1 LSDLSIYGQY
11 LYFSFVSTVLQTAI
25 EYLKGVGPQKGEV
38 LRKQLNVHTYE
49 DLLTYFPFRYI
60 DRSVIHTISEIN
72 EFSQYI
78 QLRGVVTA
86 IKQIGE
92 GRGKR
97 LTAKFSDRT
106 GNIELVWF
114 QGIDWVLKNIK
125 PNIEYVLFGKPAMFN
140 HNFNIAHPDIE
151 ISNGEIEAGAGKGLM
166 PMYNSSETARK
177 RFLDSK
183 GIQRIERVLMD
194 TLVPRDIPEFLPHHI
209 LERYNLMG
217 RFSAFQNIHFP
228 KNEEILETAKHR
240 LKFDELFLTQLR
252 LMKMKV
258 LRTTYSKGF
267 IFPKIDNYF
276 KIVYDNLPY
285 KLTGAQQRVLREIR
299 KDTVSGKQMN
309 RLLQGDV
316 GSGKTV
322 VALLTMLMG
331 IDSDFQACIM
341 APTEILANQH
351 FEGISELLKGSGL
364 HVALLTGNVRAAARR
379 NILANLV
386 EGKLH
391 ILIATHALLEDPVV
405 FRNLGIAVIDEQH
418 RFGVAQRAKL
428 WSKNT
433 IPPHVLVMTAT
444 PIPRTLAMTTYGD
457 LDVSI
462 IDELPPGRKPI
473 KTVHRTEPRRAAVF
487 GFLKEQIAEGRQIY
501 IVYPL
506 IEESETLDLNN
517 LMEGHEAIT
526 RAFPLPQ
533 YSVSILYGKMKPAD
547 KDYEMQR
554 FVRGETNIM
563 VATTVIE
570 VGVNV
575 PNASVMV
582 IENTERFGL
591 AQLHQLRGRV
601 GRGASQSFCILM
613 TGEKISYVSKRRIEV
628 MCATNDGFVIA
639 EEDMR
644 LRGPGDIDG
653 TRQSGDVNFR
663 IANIATDGVIMEAA
677 REAASDVLESDP
689 SLELPQHAT
698 LRSFVQSQSK
708 DNVWSKIS

>member
-1 LSDLSIYGQY
+1 M
-11 LYFSFVSTVLQTAI
+11 YFSVVSATLQTAI

-38 LRKQLNVHTYE
+38 LRKQLSVHTYE

-60 DRSVIHTISEIN
+60 DRSVIHTVSEIN

-78 QLRGVVTA
+78 QLKGVITG

-97 LTAKFSDRT
+97 VSAKFSDKT
-106 GNIELVWF
+106 GSIELVWF
-114 QGIDWVLKNIK
+114 QGTDWVLKNIR
-125 PNIEYVLFGKPAMFN
+125 PNIEYVVFGKPAMFN
-140 HNFNIAHPDIE
+140 HSFNIAHPDIE
-151 ISNGEIEAGAGKGLM
+151 LTTQEVELTGGKGLM
-166 PMYNSSETARK
+166 PMYNSSETAKK

-183 GIQRIERVLMD
+183 GIQRLERVLMD
-194 TLVPRDIPEFLPHHI
+194 TLGPRDIPEFFPRGI
-209 LERYNLMG
+209 LERYNLLN
-217 RFSAFQNIHFP
+217 RFDAFQNIHFP
-228 KNEEILETAKHR
+228 KNEEILEAARNR

-258 LRTTYSKGF
+258 LRTSFSKGF

-285 KLTGAQQRVLREIR
+285 KLTGAQQRVLKEIR
-299 KDTVSGKQMN
+299 KDTVGAKQMN

-322 VALLTMLMG
+322 VALLTMLMA
-331 IDSDFQACIM
+331 IDSGFQACLM
-341 APTEILANQH
+341 APTEILSNQH
-351 FEGISELLKGSGL
+351 YEGISELLKGSGL
-364 HVALLTGNVRAAARR
+364 HVALLTGNVKAAARR
-379 NILANLV
+379 NILANLA
-386 EGKLH
+386 EGKVH
-391 ILIATHALLEDPVV
+391 ILIGTHALLEDPVV
-405 FRNLGIAVIDEQH
+405 FHNLGLAVIDEQH

-428 WSKNT
+428 WAKNT
-433 IPPHVLVMTAT
+433 TPPHVLVMTAT

-487 GFLKEQIAEGRQIY
+487 GFLKEQIAEGRQVY

-533 YSVSILYGKMKPAD
+533 YSVSIIHGRMKPKD

-575 PNASVMV
+575 PNASVMI

-613 TGEKISYVSKRRIEV
+613 TGEKVSFVSKRRIEV

-653 TRQSGDVNFR
+653 TRQSGDVNFK
-663 IANIATDGVIMEAA
+663 IANIALDGPIMEAA
-677 REAASDVLESDP
+677 REAASGILEEDP
-689 SLELPQHAT
+689 SLELPQHAA
-698 LRSFVQSQSK
+698 LRAFVLAQSK
-708 DNVWSKIS
+708 DNLWSRIS